1 MYRYRWET
9 RLGARLEQTAERV
22 RRLRQFRLPSLAE
35 EGVSHWLRVHHV
47 YHSNAIS
54 GSRLTLPETRTILE
68 DGPTFAGKPPK
79 VQAEAT
85 HLSHAL
91 DFIESLASSRLPL
104 TERDLRIL
112 HAVVLGSGES
122 TEAGSYRSAPVPPR
136 GPGHTPPDASL
147 VPGRIQE
154 FSDWLS
160 QEPPEAPLLLACRAH
175 AAFDAIHPFAVGN
188 GRIGRLL
195 LHLLLFRH
203 GYPLTVL
210 RVKDRARYHTALKQA
225 HQGDITSLTTLV
237 LESAE
242 HGLSRYEYV
251 AQQFTE
257 DTASPAAP
265 PGDPREFP
273 TWRRGVDALLD
284 ALETVALELT
294 AKHSGAV
301 ADLSLSLISLDAI
314 TPASWEQAR
323 KGPLP
328 LAVLCGQSSQ
338 GTFEATLMA
347 SCPRAPAPWQRTL
360 PILTLQAV
368 TDSSGVPERPAGF
381 SLEENLFTVASTTGQ
396 LRQGVSAGKLATD
409 IWTHA
414 LEGTLL
420 VRPR

>member
-22 RRLRQFRLPSLAE
+22 RRLRQLRLPSLAE
-35 EGVSHWLRVHHV
+35 EALSHWLRIHHV

-112 HAVVLGSGES
+112 HAVVLGTGES
-122 TEAGSYRSAPVPPR
+122 TEAGSYRTTAVPPR

-147 VPGRIQE
+147 VPEQIQE
-154 FSDWLS
+154 FSAWLS
-160 QEPPEAPLLLACRAH
+160 QETAELPLVLASRAH
-175 AAFDAIHPFAVGN
+175 AAFDAIHPFTGGN

-225 HQGDITSLTTLV
+225 HQGDITSLTTLLV
-237 LESAE
+237 ESVE
-242 HGLSRYEYV
+242 HGLARYEYA
-251 AQQFTE
+251 AQSFAE
-257 DTASPAAP
+257 DSPPPSAALP

-273 TWRRGVDALLD
+273 AWRRGVDALLD
-284 ALETVALELT
+284 ALETVALQLT

-301 ADLSLSLISLDAI
+301 ADLSLSVISLDGL
-314 TPASWEQAR
+314 TPVSWEQAHQ
-323 KGPLP
+323 GPLP

-338 GTFEATLMA
+338 GTYEATLTA
-347 SCPRAPAPWQRTL
+347 SCPREPRAWQRTL
-360 PILTLQAV
+360 PALTLQAATV
-368 TDSSGVPERPAGF
+368 MPERPAEF
-381 SLEENLFTVASTTGQ
+381 SLEENALFTVASTTGQ
-396 LRQGVSAGKLATD
+396 LRQGISAEKLATD
-409 IWTHA
+409 IWTQA
-414 LEGTLL
+414 LEGVLL
-420 VRPR
+420 VRSR